1 LAKHIA
7 NSDPVEAAAALIKA
21 TGGIDA
27 AVDLL
32 IAAERSIASISKPVV
47 APVSEPVVAP
57 VSEPVVEAEV
67 EPGIAT
73 EEISPEDDSA
83 DWWKELMG
91 EGTRPQEI

>member
-47 APVSEPVVAP
+47 APVSEPVV
-57 VSEPVVEAEV
+57 EAEV